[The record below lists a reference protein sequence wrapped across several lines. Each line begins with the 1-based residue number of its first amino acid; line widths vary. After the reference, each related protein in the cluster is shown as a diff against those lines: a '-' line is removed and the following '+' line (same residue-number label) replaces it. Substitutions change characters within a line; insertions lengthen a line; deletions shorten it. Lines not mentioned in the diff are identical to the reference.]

1 MHSIINTAT
10 GWIKNRAMP
19 VCRSN
24 RSLTAALAVESD
36 LLSQQDSAVG
46 DNLYYHHM
54 QINVTLRF

>member
-19 VCRSN
+19 VCRSK
-24 RSLTAALAVESD
+24 RSLTAVAIESD
-36 LLSQQDSAVG
+36 PLSQQDSAVG

>member
-24 RSLTAALAVESD
+24 RSLTAVAIESD
-36 LLSQQDSAVG
+36 PLSQQDSAVG